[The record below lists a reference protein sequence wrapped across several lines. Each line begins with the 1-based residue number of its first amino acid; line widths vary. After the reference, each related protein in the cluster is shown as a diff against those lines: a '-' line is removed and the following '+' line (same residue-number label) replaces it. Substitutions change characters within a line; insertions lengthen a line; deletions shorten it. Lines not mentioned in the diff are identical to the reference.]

1 MEDEMKRLKE
11 KSKNKLKELNKKL
24 DQERKMVQKL
34 K

>member
-24 DQERKMVQKL
+24 DQERKMV
-34 K
+34 